1 MYFHQIILEPFEI
14 YRFPVQTSRQVGWWS
29 KEEPLR
35 KNQPWTYV
43 PRHVH
48 VNSEMTRYLFYS
60 RLFMYCF
67 IITDYMAIMKII
79 KIKNAC

>member
-1 MYFHQIILEPFEI
+1 MYLHQIISEPFEI

-29 KEEPLR
+29 KEEPLK

-48 VNSEMTRYLFYS
+48 VNSEMTRY
-60 RLFMYCF
+60 
-67 IITDYMAIMKII
+67 
-79 KIKNAC
+79 

>member
-1 MYFHQIILEPFEI
+1 MYLHQIISEPFEI

-48 VNSEMTRYLFYS
+48 VNSEMTRYLLVPVDYS
-60 RLFMYCF
+60 CIVNNHL
-67 IITDYMAIMKII
+67 
-79 KIKNAC
+79 